1 MRRIVSLPRVLA
13 SIAVPTV
20 WFVSSAFAQ
29 GSGGPAAG
37 SQATPVPLSGR
48 GTAGSVVATEA
59 PVPGATTSV
68 NTLNPTVEVQ
78 GPYSG
83 SAGSTA
89 KRPFSGMLALGDA
102 IQRGIEFNLGAVN
115 IAQVVRQARGQRTV
129 ARSALLPNLIG
140 NLSETRETIN
150 LAAQGLGSIKVPIPG
165 FSFPTIVGPF
175 GYVDLRARL
184 SQTIVDLT
192 AWNNYRAAG
201 ETVRANELSVE
212 DARDLVVF
220 AVAGTY
226 LQATSAK
233 AKADSARAQVDTA
246 NALFQQT
253 SQRRRV
259 GLVAQLDVNRAQVQV
274 LVQQQRLVSAQNDF
288 AKQKINLARMIGL
301 PPTDQYELSGAVPF
315 SAAPTLSLDDA
326 VRQAL
331 MARADVKAAD
341 AQVRAADRALMAARA
356 ERLPSVS
363 VSADYGAIGATPS
376 QAHGTFDVVGSVRV
390 PIWEGGRAE
399 GHIEAAEA
407 AIAQRRAEADDL
419 KNQIESDVRKAFLDL
434 QAAASQLDVAE
445 KNLEV
450 TRENLDLTR
459 QRFEAGVTDN
469 VEVVQAQ
476 EALASAELDSINSL
490 FAHNIAKLSLARA
503 TGRAANGLADFLRM
517 P

>member
-1 MRRIVSLPRVLA
+1 MRRTVSLPRVLA
-13 SIAVPTV
+13 GIVVPTV
-20 WFVSSAFAQ
+20 WFASTAFAQ
-29 GSGGPAAG
+29 GAGGQAAG

-48 GTAGSVVATEA
+48 GAQGSVVATEA

-78 GPYSG
+78 EPYRG
-83 SAGSTA
+83 SAGGTA
-89 KRPFSGMLALGDA
+89 KRPFTGTLGLRDA
-102 IQRGIEFNLGAVN
+102 IQRGIEYNLGSID

-129 ARSALLPNLIG
+129 ARSVLLPNLIG
-140 NLSETRETIN
+140 NLSATRETIN

-175 GYVDLRARL
+175 GYVDLRARV
-184 SQTIVDLT
+184 SQTILDLT

-201 ETVRANELSVE
+201 ETARANELSVE

-226 LQATSAK
+226 LQAISAK
-233 AKADSARAQVDTA
+233 AKVDSAGAQVETA
-246 NALFQQT
+246 KALLQQA
-253 SQRRRV
+253 SERRLV

-274 LVQQQRLVSAQNDF
+274 LVQRQRLVSAQNDY

-301 PPTDQYELSGAVPF
+301 PPTNEYELSDVIPF
-315 SAAPTLSLDDA
+315 SAASTLSLDEA

-331 MARADVKAAD
+331 ATRADFKAAET
-341 AQVRAADRALMAARA
+341 QVQAAERALMAARA
-356 ERLPSVS
+356 ERLPSVT
-363 VSADYGAIGATPS
+363 VAADYGAIGTTPS
-376 QAHGTFDVVGSVRV
+376 QARGTFAVLGTVRV
-390 PIWEGGRAE
+390 PIWEGGRTA

-407 AIAQRRAEADDL
+407 AVAQRRAEADDL
-419 KNQIESDVRKAFLDL
+419 KNQIDGDVRKAFLDL

-445 KNLEV
+445 MNRGV
-450 TRENLDLTR
+450 TRENVDLTR

-490 FAHNIAKLSLARA
+490 FAHNLAKLSLARA
-503 TGRAANGLADFLRM
+503 TGRVAERVADVLKL